1 MIELECKTDGCDA
14 VIPCDEGVVSV
25 KCGIC
30 SMYNADASER
40 ESTMFDY
47 FNQGEAMLVD
57 ILIYNPF
64 AWFVYL
70 FLFLIVLSFMTID
83 DEDM

>member
-30 SMYNADASER
+30 SMYNADACER

-57 ILIYNPF
+57 MLIYNPF

-70 FLFLIVLSFMTID
+70 FLFLVVLSFMTID

>member
-14 VIPCDEGVVSV
+14 VVPCDEGVISV

-30 SMYNADASER
+30 SMHNADASAR

-47 FNQGEAMLVD
+47 FN
-57 ILIYNPF
+57 
-64 AWFVYL
+64 
-70 FLFLIVLSFMTID
+70 
-83 DEDM
+83 

>member
-30 SMYNADASER
+30 SMYNADACER
-40 ESTMFDY
+40 ETMMFDY
-47 FNQGEAMLVD
+47 FNQGEDMLLDMFV
-57 ILIYNPF
+57 YNPF
-64 AWFVYL
+64 MWMIYA
-70 FLFLIVLSFMTID
+70 FLLMVAISYKYAD